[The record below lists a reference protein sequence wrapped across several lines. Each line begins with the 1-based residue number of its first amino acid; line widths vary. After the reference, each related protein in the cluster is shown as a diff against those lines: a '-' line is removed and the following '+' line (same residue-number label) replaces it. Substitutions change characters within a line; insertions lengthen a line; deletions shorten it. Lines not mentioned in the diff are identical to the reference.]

1 MKRKAKLCEDREA
14 RRAEL
19 SRREVLRVK
28 GGMKTRIS
36 GEDAEEGKGRAGAES
51 VALHH
56 SAAAMLTDSYSPT
69 VCTGWLS
76 DWLVGWQLGCS
87 SVPTALPL
95 SPPPSLFLSLSN
107 APS

>member
-1 MKRKAKLCEDREA
+1 
-14 RRAEL
+14 
-19 SRREVLRVK
+19 
-28 GGMKTRIS
+28 MKTRIS
-36 GEDAEEGKGRAGAES
+36 GEDAEEEKGRAGAES

-56 SAAAMLTDSYSPT
+56 SAAAMLTDSYGPT
-69 VCTGWLS
+69 VCT